1 MFLEWEMGNIMVIN
15 DLEKDIKIKCIEAGM
30 TQASLANK
38 IGKKSQY
45 INHIVKNNDG
55 VVNKTFLQM
64 MEGLGYDVEL
74 VYVKREVKV

>member
-1 MFLEWEMGNIMVIN
+1 MVIN
-15 DLEKDIKIKCIEAGM
+15 DLEKDIKIKCIEEGM
-30 TQASLANK
+30 TQASLENK

-74 VYVKREVKV
+74 VYVKREVKNHE